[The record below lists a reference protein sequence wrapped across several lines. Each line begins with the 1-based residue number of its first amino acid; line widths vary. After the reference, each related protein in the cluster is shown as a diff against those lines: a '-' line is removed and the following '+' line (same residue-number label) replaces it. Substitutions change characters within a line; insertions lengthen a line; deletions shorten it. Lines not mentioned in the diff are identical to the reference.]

1 MNLPKIATDDALL
14 FGSLA
19 AFALG
24 VAFVVGA
31 MTGDALLAL
40 GAALVGFGLPASVVI
55 FMAAAEPSK

>member
-1 MNLPKIATDDALL
+1 MNLPKVASDDALL

-31 MTGDALLAL
+31 MTGDALLAC
-40 GAALVGFGLPASVVI
+40 GMALVGFGLPATVVVFI
-55 FMAAAEPSK
+55 AATEPK